1 MELVMTDPAGEL
13 LDDIDQAILDRVRTL
28 HATLDP
34 PPPDLNDRVRFAI
47 ALENIDV
54 EVARLVEDAF
64 VGSGA
69 RGSAEGIRTIT
80 FDGESRTIIVSVA
93 DTPDGRLRIDGWL
106 APAARLRV
114 ELRLAGP
121 IPDAP
126 ATSETVVSEDSG
138 RFTFDGVAHGLA
150 MLVIHPIDGDEGT
163 RIVTPS
169 LVL

>member
-1 MELVMTDPAGEL
+1 MTDPAGEL
-13 LDDIDQAILDRVRTL
+13 LDDIDQAVLDRVRTL
-28 HATLDP
+28 HAILDP
-34 PPPDLNDRVRFAI
+34 PPPDLNDRVHFAI
-47 ALENIDV
+47 TLENIDV
-54 EVARLVEDAF
+54 EVARLVEDAL

-69 RGSAEGIRTIT
+69 RGAEGIRTIT

-93 DTPDGRLRIDGWL
+93 DTPDGRVRIDGWL

-121 IPDAP
+121 TPDAP

-150 MLVIHPIDGDEGT
+150 MLVVHPIDGDDGT